1 MLIDCIVNAHQIY
14 RFIVHKFYN
23 TYDIKTRGFGVP
35 LVDTN
40 SRDEICMQPWT
51 KSLGGYLL
59 DLMSYTINGHTKII
73 ILIIFLCKNTHR
85 QTHERMYIPGGLFVC
100 LLAG

>member
-14 RFIVHKFYN
+14 IFIVHKFYN

-35 LVDTN
+35 VVDTN
-40 SRDEICMQPWT
+40 FRDEICMQPWT

-73 ILIIFLCKNTHR
+73 FYNIF
-85 QTHERMYIPGGLFVC
+85 M
-100 LLAG
+100 